1 MRHTCAIIMVTSG
14 LFTTQA
20 QAFTIFGNNGLLG
33 GSRWDAAPRNVIG
46 AGERSLA
53 DGLRFSVQ
61 GGSYQAYRN
70 NFSWSS
76 LPSVASFQG
85 AVEASFNAWTVV
97 DPGSGLDSN
106 LSFNADFQT
115 AVVGPGPNG
124 TVNTLGAEIDLL
136 AEVDGN
142 LWNVGD
148 GGLRAE
154 TFFNAVNGPV
164 TLTSGTVGYNAFAIS
179 GADIK
184 MNSNMNAQWTL
195 PWFQLVLT
203 HEIGHALGFGDVD
216 VLGPQ
221 GRYIDDNYDGTN
233 SATALA
239 TLTNSFAG
247 QVNPLNPAASP
258 FTQGFVANGD
268 PGVDT
273 FGVNIL
279 METIIPGVL
288 LNNATPLGNDD
299 YAGRQFLYPF
309 IPAPGGAIVLALA
322 GLACGRRRRPLVI
335 LTKLAQT

>member
-1 MRHTCAIIMVTSG
+1 MRYSTAIVVVAGG
-14 LFTTQA
+14 LLSTQA
-20 QAFTIFGNNGLLG
+20 HAFSIFFNNGLLG
-33 GSRWDAAPRNVIG
+33 GARWDVAPRNVIG
-46 AGERSLA
+46 TGERSLA
-53 DGLRFSVQ
+53 GGLRFSVQ
-61 GGSYQAYRN
+61 GGSYLAYRN
-70 NFSWSS
+70 SFSWSS
-76 LPSVASFQG
+76 LPSAANFQS

-97 DPGSGLDSN
+97 DPASGLGSN
-106 LSFNADFQT
+106 LSFTADFGT

-124 TVNTLGAEIDLL
+124 TVNILGAEIDLL

-148 GGLRAE
+148 SGLRAE
-154 TFFNAVNGPV
+154 AFFNVVNGPV

-184 MNSNMNAQWTL
+184 MNSNTNAQWTL

-203 HEIGHALGFGDVD
+203 HEIGHALGLGDVD
-216 VLGPQ
+216 VLGTQ

-279 METIIPGVL
+279 METNIPGVL
-288 LNNATPLGNDD
+288 LGNATPLGNDD
-299 YAGRQFLYPF
+299 YAGRQFLYPW
-309 IPAPGGAIVLALA
+309 IPAPSGVFVLTIA
-322 GLACGRRRRPLVI
+322 GLAWGHRRRR
-335 LTKLAQT
+335 